1 MIYLIESG
9 EYAKIGY
16 TTNLNQRYMQYS
28 TDNPNFS
35 ILDYAKGTR
44 LNEKI
49 LQSKYKKF
57 ALGNSEWCINK
68 ALVFKIWKEY
78 VKSINDIAEESDYK
92 DMIQS
97 YSSHMP
103 DLVKL
108 ANNCTDNELKEMRL
122 NPDFIDFI
130 TAE

>member
-16 TTNLNQRYMQYS
+16 TTNLKHRFQQYY
-28 TDNPNFS
+28 TANPNFS
-35 ILDYAKGTR
+35 ILDVTEGTKHT
-44 LNEKI
+44 EKI

-78 VKSINDIAEESDYK
+78 VKSINDIAEESEY
-92 DMIQS
+92 
-97 YSSHMP
+97 
-103 DLVKL
+103 
-108 ANNCTDNELKEMRL
+108 KEM
-122 NPDFIDFI
+122 IYSY
-130 TAE
+130 